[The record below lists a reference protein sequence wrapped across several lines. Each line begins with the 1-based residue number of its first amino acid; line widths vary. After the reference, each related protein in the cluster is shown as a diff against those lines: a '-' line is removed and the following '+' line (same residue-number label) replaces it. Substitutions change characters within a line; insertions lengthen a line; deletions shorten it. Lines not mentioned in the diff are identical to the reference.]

1 MDACP
6 FPESEY
12 LDRVARAQ
20 ALMQEHRLDALLLTA
35 PPNFGYF
42 TGFETQFW
50 ESPTRPWF
58 VLVPR
63 QGTCLLVVPEIG
75 APALARSW
83 IGAVHTWPAPR
94 PADDGVSLL
103 ADTIRNLERR
113 YGRIGMEMGRESV
126 VRMPLVDL
134 AVLRDRI
141 RGVDLVDGSP
151 AIWALRALKSPL
163 EVDCIRRSCQAV
175 GRAFEA
181 LPATLARG
189 RTERQAARALTL
201 DILTRGV
208 DAVPFLACASGP
220 GGYPEI
226 ISPPSDRPLEDG
238 DVLFLD
244 VGATTRGYFCD
255 FDRNYALGRIPDAAL
270 RAHEAVWRATEA
282 GIQAAR
288 PGRTTSQV
296 WQAMMDVLE
305 SAGMRGN
312 NVGRLGHGLGRQL
325 TEPPSNMPGDDTVL
339 EPGMVITIEPGM
351 EYAEGRML
359 VHEEDVHIT
368 EDGPDLLTPRA
379 PREMWRIS

>member
-1 MDACP
+1 
-6 FPESEY
+6 
-12 LDRVARAQ
+12 
-20 ALMQEHRLDALLLTA
+20 
-35 PPNFGYF
+35 
-42 TGFETQFW
+42 
-50 ESPTRPWF
+50 
-58 VLVPR
+58 
-63 QGTCLLVVPEIG
+63 
-75 APALARSW
+75 
-83 IGAVHTWPAPR
+83 
-94 PADDGVSLL
+94 
-103 ADTIRNLERR
+103 
-113 YGRIGMEMGRESV
+113 
-126 VRMPLVDL
+126 MPLVDL

-189 RTERQAARALTL
+189 RTEREAARALTL
-201 DILTRGV
+201 DILNRGV

-296 WQAMMDVLE
+296 WRAMMDVLE
-305 SAGMRGN
+305 GAGMRGN

-325 TEPPSNMPGDDTVL
+325 T

-368 EDGPDLLTPRA
+368 EDGPDLLTTRA